1 MHALLDQ
8 AVRKADQAEVYLLE
22 RTTLPVRFDPQ
33 GLSTI
38 KTRQTAGAAV
48 RVIHQGRLGY
58 ATTTDLAHPE
68 AVVDAAVA
76 TAAYGDPSEFAFP
89 GEMPSRQPGL
99 FHASVGKTS
108 AERLVDLGES
118 VRAAVAAAGDD
129 VDVEVSIQSVVDRVR
144 IENSNG
150 LDVDET
156 TSHLVIGIE
165 AGRTRDD
172 DIYLVGDH
180 VIVSEPET
188 MNPPAVARRVTRLL
202 ELGKT
207 VVPAPNG
214 RLPVVFTPSGA
225 LAVLLPLIIGLD
237 GKAALLGL
245 SPLADK
251 LGTAICDPR
260 FTFSDDG
267 RAPSGARTASFDDEG
282 SATRK
287 TPLIDR
293 GELTSFY
300 YDVRTAQLAGAS
312 STGNGFKGG
321 LIGER
326 NFRPAPGASIS
337 HVVVEGSDAS
347 QEDLIGGIKRGLLV
361 DSVLGLGQGNL
372 HAGDFSNNLSAAFLI
387 EDGRIVGRV
396 KNAMIA
402 GNSYALLR
410 DHLIG
415 IGNDDSW
422 VYGRIR
428 TPSIAL
434 RDVQVA
440 AKN

>member
-8 AVRKADQAEVYLLE
+8 AVRKADRAEVYALE
-22 RTTLPVRFDPQ
+22 RTTLPVRFDAQ
-33 GLSTI
+33 GLNTI

-58 ATTTDLAHPE
+58 ATTTDLAHPQD
-68 AVVDAAVA
+68 VVGAAID

-89 GEMPSRQPGL
+89 GEPPSQQAGL
-99 FHASVGKTS
+99 FHPSVQGLS
-108 AERLVDLGES
+108 ADRLVDLGES
-118 VRAAVAAAGDD
+118 IRTAVAAAGDD

-144 IENSNG
+144 IANSSG

-156 TSHLVIGIE
+156 TSHLVLGIE

-172 DIYLVGDH
+172 DIYMVGDH
-180 VIVSEPET
+180 LIVGDPEAMT
-188 MNPPAVARRVTRLL
+188 PEAMTHRVRRLL

-207 VVPAPNG
+207 LVSAPNG
-214 RLPVVFTPSGA
+214 RMPVVFTPAGA
-225 LAVLLPLIIGLD
+225 LAVLLPLIIGLS

-251 LGTAICDPR
+251 LGTAMCDPR

-267 RAPSGARTASFDDEG
+267 RAPGGARTASFDDEG
-282 SATRK
+282 TSTRR
-287 TPLIDR
+287 TALIER
-293 GELTSFY
+293 GELAGFY
-300 YDVRTAQLAGAS
+300 YDVRTAQLAGVS

-321 LIGER
+321 LIGGR
-326 NFRPAPGASIS
+326 DFRPATGESIS
-337 HVVVEGSDAS
+337 HVVVDGGDAS
-347 QEDLIGGIKRGLLV
+347 QEDLIRGVRRGLLV

-372 HAGDFSNNLSAAFLI
+372 YAGDFSNNLSAAFLI

-422 VYGRIR
+422 VYGRVR

-434 RDVQVA
+434 GDVQVA
-440 AKN
+440 AKS